1 MSLLDAIS
9 IWQKNPNYVF
19 KILQDDGTIALVTL
33 YNFSTSS
40 AYFNEMKKL
49 HSITKSETKKVLN
62 TNTLQIYNIDL
73 NNYTN
78 EELIKETWIPDF
90 NQSLQP
96 IEGLIWFPF
105 TKFFRFNKEEMFK
118 NLQNLQNSKKEDF
131 VSEEKYYLNSYTQLP
146 NLSGGFIPP
155 GPPGPPGKFKFR
167 GKFTRILNDDSSYSK
182 IDLLSDFFIENIRLQ
197 ARRIE
202 QPKSILESFKDPQF
216 LDDLYTKIREYLSD
230 VHGKSGQSHRLTPM
244 ILRDSFYHLK
254 IQEVNIFKPI
264 WAVRLLQIVF
274 DFKPLKNL
282 KWLDISAGW
291 GDRLLTAIAL
301 DMEYLGF
308 DPNTDLIPGHTKM
321 IETFSSPVETGKP
334 GKQRVIY
341 LPFEPVTGGDPEG
354 ILPEEYYDVVLSSPP
369 YFNLEIY
376 NENQEGQSIKNY
388 PTKDLWFNNFMFPS
402 LQKAWK
408 ALKKG
413 GYLILHIGDS
423 QGQQIVICDPINNY
437 IKNNLIGA
445 TYEGVIGLE
454 SARSSSGKSISRP
467 VWVWKKR

>member
-1 MSLLDAIS
+1 MSLLNAIS
-9 IWQKNPNYVF
+9 IWKKNPNYVF
-19 KILQDDGTIALVTL
+19 KIPQDDGTIAIITL

-49 HSITKSETKKVLN
+49 QSIRETESGEPIQPLN
-62 TNTLQIYNIDL
+62 NEDETILKEYNINMDD
-73 NNYTN
+73 YTN

-90 NQSLQP
+90 NNPLQSTFS
-96 IEGLIWFPF
+96 EKKGLIWFPF

-118 NLQNLQNSKKEDF
+118 NLQNLQNFKKEDF

-146 NLSGGFIPP
+146 ILTGGFN
-155 GPPGPPGKFKFR
+155 PPGKFKFR
-167 GKFTRILNDDSSYSK
+167 GQYTRILNDDTSYLK

-202 QPKSILESFKDPQF
+202 QSKSILESFKNHKF
-216 LDDLYTKIREYLSD
+216 LDDLYTKIRGYIASSTE
-230 VHGKSGQSHRLTPM
+230 SGFLTPM
-244 ILRDSFYHLK
+244 ILRNSIYHLK

-274 DFKPLKNL
+274 NFKSLKNL

-291 GDRLLTAIAL
+291 GDRLLTAIAM

-321 IETFSSPVETGKP
+321 IETFSTPFNPEGGSTGKQ
-334 GKQRVIY
+334 KVVY
-341 LPFEPVTGGDPEG
+341 LPFESRNPEG
-354 ILPEEYYDVVLSSPP
+354 MLPDEYYDVVLSSPP

-413 GYLILHIGDS
+413 GFLILHIGDS
-423 QGQQIVICDPINNY
+423 QGQHIVICDPINNY

-454 SARSSSGKSISRP
+454 SGRSLIGKSVSRP
-467 VWVWKKR
+467 VWVWKKSF